1 MQTVAFTEFRQN
13 ASALFSSVE
22 MGEGILVT
30 RHGKEIAEILPLD
43 KKDKAPPSWK
53 TKRTKLAIPG
63 ESLSKLITEERE
75 SA

>member
-1 MQTVAFTEFRQN
+1 
-13 ASALFSSVE
+13 

-43 KKDKAPPSWK
+43 RKDKAPPSWK
-53 TKRTKLAIPG
+53 TKRTKLTIPG
-63 ESLSKLITEERE
+63 KSLSKLIVEERE